1 MAKRRFAVRPVEP
14 LILEFAD
21 GTEKEVAMTIDALM
35 ILTEEFGDLSDLM
48 ARELTKPIDLAAKI
62 LYAGIRV
69 NDTTITLEEAKNI
82 VLGGGLPLQL
92 ELMDILTES
101 LGTVS
106 ETDLKKTISPI
117 VTKMLQKK
125 KQTKQ

>member
-1 MAKRRFAVRPVEP
+1 MAKRRFNVRPVEP

-21 GTEKEVAMTIDALM
+21 GTEKEVAMTIDALI
-35 ILTEEFGDLSDLM
+35 ILTEEFGDF
-48 ARELTKPIDLAAKI
+48 AELIEKEFTKPIDLAAKI

-69 NDTTITLEEAKNI
+69 NDTTVTMEEAKSI

-92 ELMDILTES
+92 ELMDMLTES

-125 KQTKQ
+125 NQAKQ

>member
-14 LILEFAD
+14 LLLEFAD

-35 ILTEEFGDLSDLM
+35 ILTEEFGDLSNLM
-48 ARELTKPIDLAAKI
+48 EKEFTRPVDLAAKI

-82 VLGGGLPLQL
+82 VLGGGLLLQL
-92 ELMDILTES
+92 ELMDALAES

-106 ETDLKKTISPI
+106 ESDLKKTISPI
-117 VTKMLQKK
+117 VTKMLQAKNQA
-125 KQTKQ
+125 KQ

>member
-1 MAKRRFAVRPVEP
+1 MAKRKFAVRPVEP
-14 LILEFAD
+14 LILEFSD

-69 NDTTITLEEAKNI
+69 NDTTITLDEAKNI

-92 ELMDILTES
+92 ELMELLTDSFGEI
-101 LGTVS
+101 S
-106 ETDLKKTISPI
+106 EVDLKKTISPI
-117 VTKMLQKK
+117 VTKMLQAKNQK
-125 KQTKQ
+125 E